1 MIKFKQGWITSKEGN
16 MKDIVVKAAAPNKFK
31 DILIGGLL
39 LTAGVAYLTI
49 TAFRYGSKKFEEAEI
64 ETLGALNLLE
74 DCQKCN

>member
-16 MKDIVVKAAAPNKFK
+16 MKDIVVKAVAPNKFK

-39 LTAGVAYLTI
+39 LTAGVAYLTT
-49 TAFRYGSKKFEEAEI
+49 TAFKYGSKKFEEAEI
-64 ETLGALNLLE
+64 ETFGALNLLE

>member
-1 MIKFKQGWITSKEGN
+1 MIKFKQGYITSKEGN

-39 LTAGVAYLTI
+39 LTAGVAYLTT

>member
-1 MIKFKQGWITSKEGN
+1 MIKFKQGWIASKEGN

-39 LTAGVAYLTI
+39 LTAGVAYLTT

>member
-49 TAFRYGSKKFEEAEI
+49 TAFQYGSKKFEEAEI

-74 DCQKCN
+74 DCQKFN

>member
-1 MIKFKQGWITSKEGN
+1 MIKFKQGYITSKEGI
-16 MKDIVVKAAAPNKFK
+16 MKDIVVKTAAPNKFK

-39 LTAGVAYLTI
+39 LTAGVAYLTT

>member
-1 MIKFKQGWITSKEGN
+1 MIKFKQGWIGSKEGI

-39 LTAGVAYLTI
+39 LTAGVAYLTT

-74 DCQKCN
+74 DYQKCN

>member
-39 LTAGVAYLTI
+39 LTAGVAYLTT
-49 TAFRYGSKKFEEAEI
+49 TAFQYGSKKFEEAEI

-74 DCQKCN
+74 DC

>member
-39 LTAGVAYLTI
+39 LTAGVAYLTT
-49 TAFRYGSKKFEEAEI
+49 TAFQYGSKKFEEAEI

-74 DCQKCN
+74 DCPKCN

>member
-1 MIKFKQGWITSKEGN
+1 MIKFKQGWIGSKEGI

-49 TAFRYGSKKFEEAEI
+49 TAFQYGSKKFQEAEI

-74 DCQKCN
+74 DCQKFN